1 MTLAAVVRRRDLSVP
16 AAMALQPECVIVK
29 TMRSQSSCAPAVV
42 LAAILC
48 FVISPLARA
57 QTDKPVPGELKLKPG
72 KESESTAAAS
82 ATSAGK
88 DSKDSDKDKGK
99 EEEKDPPPSV
109 TEHTLTVAGKTIR
122 YRATTG
128 FMVMRDWSEKKKLE
142 DGDGAKPGQ
151 PTASPAKETDKAKEK
166 DKDGKDEQPKQKA
179 KVFYVAYQRI
189 DAGNDPAKRPITFSF
204 NGGPGSASV
213 WLHLGALG
221 PRRVELTERGEAPLA
236 PYHLVDN
243 EATWLDATDLVF
255 IDPVSTGYSR
265 SATGEDPKQFHGFKE
280 DLASVGDFI
289 RLYTSRNARWASPKF
304 IIGESYGTTRA
315 AGLSDYLQER
325 YGFYVNGIILVS
337 SILDFSTARFAPG
350 NDRPYPLFLPTY
362 TAAAWYHKKVPPD
375 LQSKPLADVLRES
388 ESFASNQ
395 YLLALARGD
404 QLEENQRKELANTLA
419 RFTGLPADT
428 IEQWNFRVP
437 ARRFFFDLLKER
449 NRSIG
454 RYDAR
459 FTGIRYEPGTEEYD
473 FDPSYEA
480 VLGPYCAMMN
490 DYVRRELRFE
500 SDYPYE
506 MIADV
511 RPWNYAS
518 VAENQYLDVAEDL
531 RKAMTRNPYLKLWVC
546 CGYYDLATPYY
557 AAEQTM
563 HSMQLDASI
572 RNNLRMTFYEAGH
585 MIYINRPSLLQFRK
599 DADGFIQ
606 DALKP
611 RVVPAAEP

>member
-1 MTLAAVVRRRDLSVP
+1 MMILKSP
-16 AAMALQPECVIVK
+16 
-29 TMRSQSSCAPAVV
+29 QSSIHAGAV
-42 LAAILC
+42 AALLC
-48 FVISPLARA
+48 LVAASFTHA
-57 QTDKPVPGELKLKPG
+57 QTDKPVPGELKVFPG
-72 KESESTAAAS
+72 KQTQTPTATAS
-82 ATSAGK
+82 PGSSDAK
-88 DSKDSDKDKGK
+88 DPEKDKGK
-99 EEEKDPPPSV
+99 DDEKEPPPSV
-109 TEHTLTVAGKTIR
+109 TEHTLTVGGKTIR

-128 FMVMRDWSEKKKLE
+128 YMVMRDWAEKKKPE
-142 DGDGAKPGQ
+142 EGDGARPGQ
-151 PTASPAKETDKAKEK
+151 SASPTPAPAAKEGDKSKDK
-166 DKDGKDEQPKQKA
+166 DKDGKDDQPKQKA
-179 KVFYVAYQRI
+179 KVFYVAYQRL
-189 DAGNDPAKRPITFSF
+189 DVGDDPSKRPITFSF

-221 PRRVELTERGEAPLA
+221 PRRTELTERGEAPLA

-362 TAAAWYHKKVPPD
+362 TAAAWYHKKLPPD
-375 LQSKPLADVLRES
+375 LQGKPLADVLREA
-388 ESFASNQ
+388 EDFASNQ
-395 YLLALARGD
+395 YLLALNRGD
-404 QLEENQRKELANTLA
+404 QLDESQRKEVAGQLA
-419 RFTGLPADT
+419 RLTGLPADSLM
-428 IEQWNFRVP
+428 QWDFRVP
-437 ARRFFFDLLKER
+437 ARRFFFELLKER

-459 FTGIRYEPGTEEYD
+459 FTGLRYEPGTEEYD

-480 VLGPYCAMMN
+480 VLAPYTATLN
-490 DYVRRELRFE
+490 DYMRRELKFE
-500 SDYPYE
+500 SDLPYE

-511 RPWNYAS
+511 RPWHYAN

-531 RKAMTRNPYLKLWVC
+531 RKAMSRNPYLKLWVC
-546 CGYYDLATPYY
+546 CGYYDLATPYF
-557 AAEQTM
+557 AAEHTV
-563 HSMQLDASI
+563 HAMQLDPSI
-572 RNNLRMTFYEAGH
+572 RDNVRMTFYEAGH
-585 MIYINRPSLLQFRK
+585 MIYINHPSLLQFRN
-599 DADGFIQ
+599 DAAAFMQ

-611 RVVPAAEP
+611 RVIPAAEP

>member
-1 MTLAAVVRRRDLSVP
+1 M
-16 AAMALQPECVIVK
+16 MIVK
-29 TMRSQSSCAPAVV
+29 SFRSCAHAVALV
-42 LAAILC
+42 AVFCFAAAP
-48 FVISPLARA
+48 FARA
-57 QTDKPVPGELKLKPG
+57 QTGKPVPGELKVKPG
-72 KESESTAAAS
+72 KETQTEAEATAAS
-82 ATSAGK
+82 
-88 DSKDSDKDKGK
+88 SKDAKDRDKDKSK
-99 EEEKDPPPSV
+99 EEEKEPPPSV
-109 TEHTLTVAGKTIR
+109 TEHTLTVDGKTIH

-128 FMVMRDWSEKKKLE
+128 YMVMRDWSEKKKPE
-142 DGDGAKPGQ
+142 GDDEEKSRE
-151 PTASPAKETDKAKEK
+151 PTQSPSPAKEADKSK
-166 DKDGKDEQPKQKA
+166 DKDKDKDEPKQKA
-179 KVFYVAYQRI
+179 KVFYVAYTRTDI
-189 DAGNDPAKRPITFSF
+189 GNDPSKRPITFSF

-221 PRRVELTERGEAPLA
+221 PRRTELTERGEAPLA

-265 SATGEDPKQFHGFKE
+265 SVPGEDPKQFHGFKE

-289 RLYTSRNARWASPKF
+289 RLYTSRSVRWASPKF

-337 SILDFSTARFAPG
+337 SVLDFSSIRFAPG
-350 NDRPYPLFLPTY
+350 NDRPYPLYLPSY
-362 TAAAWYHKKVPPD
+362 TAAAWYHKKLPQD

-388 ESFASNQ
+388 ENFTSNQ
-395 YLLALARGD
+395 YLLALNRGD
-404 QLEENQRKELANTLA
+404 QLEENQRKELASNLA
-419 RFTGLPADT
+419 RLTGLPADT
-428 IEQWNFRVP
+428 IAQWNFRIP
-437 ARRFFFDLLKER
+437 ARRFFFDLLKDR

-459 FTGIRYEPGTEEYD
+459 FTGIRYEPGTEEID

-480 VLGPYCAMMN
+480 VLGPYSAMMN
-490 DYVRRELRFE
+490 DYLRRELKFE
-500 SDYPYE
+500 SDLPYE

-518 VAENQYLDVAEDL
+518 VAQNQYLDVAEDL
-531 RKAMTRNPYLKLWVC
+531 KKAMSRNPYLKLWVC

-557 AAEQTM
+557 AAENVLHGM
-563 HSMQLDASI
+563 ELDPTI
-572 RNNLRMTFYEAGH
+572 RGNLRLTFYEAGH
-585 MIYINRPSLLQFRK
+585 MIYINHPSLLQFRK
-599 DADGFIQ
+599 DAADFMQ

>member
-1 MTLAAVVRRRDLSVP
+1 MINSPSKFSRACSAAAGLV
-16 AAMALQPECVIVK
+16 VIVF
-29 TMRSQSSCAPAVV
+29 CFALAPF
-42 LAAILC
+42 AAGQ
-48 FVISPLARA
+48 RE
-57 QTDKPVPGELKLKPG
+57 KPVPGELKVHPG
-72 KESESTAAAS
+72 KETQTASEAA
-82 ATSAGK
+82 TPAGK
-88 DSKDSDKDKGK
+88 ENRDKEKD
-99 EEEKDPPPSV
+99 EEKEQPPTV
-109 TEHTLTVAGKTIR
+109 TEHTLTVGGKTIR

-128 FMVMRDWSEKKKLE
+128 YMVMRDWSEKKKPE
-142 DGDGAKPGQ
+142 EGEGEK
-151 PTASPAKETDKAKEK
+151 SPSPSKETDKSKAKDK
-166 DKDGKDEQPKQKA
+166 DKDGKDGQPKQKA
-179 KVFYVAYQRI
+179 KVFYIAYTRT
-189 DAGNDPAKRPITFSF
+189 DVGDDPTKRPITFSF

-221 PRRVELTERGEAPLA
+221 PRRTELTDRGEAPLP
-236 PYHLVDN
+236 PYRLVDN

-265 SATGEDPKQFHGFKE
+265 TAPDEDPKQFHGFKE

-289 RLYTSRNARWASPKF
+289 RLYTSRNTRWASPKF

-350 NDRPYPLFLPTY
+350 NDRPYPLFLPSY
-362 TAAAWYHKKVPPD
+362 TAAAWYHKKLPPD

-388 ESFASNQ
+388 ENFASNQ
-395 YLLALARGD
+395 YLLALNRGD
-404 QLEENQRKELANTLA
+404 QLDDNQRKELANNLA
-419 RFTGLPADT
+419 RFTGLPAQT
-428 IEQWNFRVP
+428 IAQWNFRIP
-437 ARRFFFDLLKER
+437 ARRFFFDLLKDK

-454 RYDAR
+454 RYDDR

-490 DYVRRELRFE
+490 DYVRRELKFE
-500 SDYPYE
+500 SDLPYE

-511 RPWNYAS
+511 RPWNFAN
-518 VAENQYLDVAEDL
+518 VAQNQYLDVADDL
-531 RKAMTRNPYLKLWVC
+531 RKAMSRNPYLKLWVC

-557 AAEQTM
+557 AAETVL
-563 HSMQLDASI
+563 HGMQLDPSI
-572 RNNLRMTFYEAGH
+572 RDNLRITFYEAGH
-585 MIYINRPSLLQFRK
+585 MIYINHPSLLQFRK
-599 DADGFIQ
+599 DAAAFMQ

-611 RVVPAAEP
+611 RVVSAAEP

>member
-1 MTLAAVVRRRDLSVP
+1 MIMPKSFRLFATTGIFFFAAVTFLHAQRDK
-16 AAMALQPECVIVK
+16 Q
-29 TMRSQSSCAPAVV
+29 
-42 LAAILC
+42 
-48 FVISPLARA
+48 
-57 QTDKPVPGELKLKPG
+57 VPGELKVQPG
-72 KESESTAAAS
+72 RETQSNTDAS
-82 ATSAGK
+82 PTPGGR
-88 DSKDSDKDKGK
+88 DRDKDKAK
-99 EEEKDPPPSV
+99 DEEKEQPPSV
-109 TEHTLTVAGKTIR
+109 TEHTLTVAGKTIH

-128 FMVMRDWSEKKKLE
+128 YMVMRDWSEKKKPE
-142 DGDGAKPGQ
+142 EGEGRQ
-151 PTASPAKETDKAKEK
+151 PASTPPATAAKEADKAK
-166 DKDGKDEQPKQKA
+166 DKDGKDKDEPKQKA
-179 KVFYVAYQRI
+179 KVFYVAYTRT
-189 DAGNDPAKRPITFSF
+189 DVGDDPAKRPITYSF

-221 PRRVELTERGEAPLA
+221 PRRTELTDRGEAPLA

-337 SILDFSTARFAPG
+337 SILDFSTARFNPG

-362 TAAAWYHKKVPPD
+362 TAAAWYHKKLPQD
-375 LQSKPLADVLRES
+375 LQGKPLADVLRES

-395 YLLALARGD
+395 YLLALNRGD
-404 QLEENQRKELANTLA
+404 QLDENQRKELANNLA
-419 RFTGLPADT
+419 RFTGLSAEN
-428 IEQWNFRVP
+428 IAQWNLRVP
-437 ARRFFFDLLKER
+437 AQRFFFELLKDK

-459 FTGIRYEPGTEEYD
+459 FTGIRYAPGTDEYD

-480 VLGPYCAMMN
+480 VLGPYSAMMN
-490 DYVRRELRFE
+490 DYLKRELKFD
-500 SDYPYE
+500 SDLPYE

-518 VAENQYLDVAEDL
+518 VAQNQYLDVAEDL
-531 RKAMTRNPYLKLWVC
+531 KKAMSRNPYLKLWVC

-557 AAEQTM
+557 AAQTVLHGM
-563 HSMQLDASI
+563 LLDPTI
-572 RNNLRMTFYEAGH
+572 RDNVRMTYYEAGH
-585 MIYINRPSLLQFRK
+585 MIYINKPSLVQFRK
-599 DADGFIQ
+599 DAGDFMQ
-606 DALKP
+606 DAMKP

>member
-1 MTLAAVVRRRDLSVP
+1 MRMSRKSYFNSCIAA
-16 AAMALQPECVIVK
+16 AL
-29 TMRSQSSCAPAVV
+29 
-42 LAAILC
+42 LC
-48 FVISPLARA
+48 FALAPLGFG
-57 QTDKPVPGELKLKPG
+57 QNEKPVPGELKVSPG
-72 KESESTAAAS
+72 RESQSGAS
-82 ATSAGK
+82 ATPA
-88 DSKDSDKDKGK
+88 SKDGEKDKSK
-99 EEEKDPPPSV
+99 EQEKDPPPSV
-109 TEHTLTVAGKTIR
+109 TEHTLNVGGKAIR

-128 FMVMRDWSEKKKLE
+128 YMVMRDWSEKKKS
-142 DGDGAKPGQ
+142 DDSDGARMGQ
-151 PTASPAKETDKAKEK
+151 PTSSPPAATKESDKGKE
-166 DKDGKDEQPKQKA
+166 KDGKDEQPKQKA

-189 DAGNDPAKRPITFSF
+189 DAGDDPSKRPITFSF

-221 PRRVELTERGEAPLA
+221 PRRAELTERGEAPLP

-243 EATWLDATDLVF
+243 EATWLDSTDLVF

-265 SATGEDPKQFHGFKE
+265 SAPGEDPKQFHGFKE

-362 TAAAWYHKKVPPD
+362 TAAAWYHKKLPPD
-375 LQSKPLADVLRES
+375 LQGKPLADVLRES
-388 ESFASNQ
+388 ETFASNQ
-395 YLLALARGD
+395 YLLALNRGD
-404 QLEENQRKELANTLA
+404 QLNDNERKDLAAQLA
-419 RFTGLPADT
+419 RFTGVGADLLA
-428 IEQWNFRVP
+428 QWNFRVP
-437 ARRFFFDLLKER
+437 ARRFFFELLKDK

-459 FTGIRYEPGTEEYD
+459 FTGIRYEPGTDEYD

-480 VLGPYCAMMN
+480 VLGPYCATMN
-490 DYVRRELRFE
+490 DYVRRELKFE
-500 SDYPYE
+500 SDLPYE

-511 RPWNYAS
+511 RPWNYS
-518 VAENQYLDVAEDL
+518 TVQNQYLDVADDL

-557 AAEQTM
+557 AAEHTL
-563 HSMQLDASI
+563 HAMQLDPTI
-572 RNNLRMTFYEAGH
+572 RDNVRVTFYEAGH
-585 MIYINRPSLLQFRK
+585 MIYINHPSLLQFRK
-599 DADGFIQ
+599 DAAAFMQ

-611 RVVPAAEP
+611 RVVPSAEP

>member
-1 MTLAAVVRRRDLSVP
+1 MITLKLSPARALVAAL
-16 AAMALQPECVIVK
+16 I
-29 TMRSQSSCAPAVV
+29 
-42 LAAILC
+42 AILC
-48 FVISPLARA
+48 FAVAPLARA
-57 QTDKPVPGELKLKPG
+57 QREKPVPGELKVKPD
-72 KESESTAAAS
+72 KESRNAADDSTSDRDDA
-82 ATSAGK
+82 K
-88 DSKDSDKDKGK
+88 DRDKDKSKDK
-99 EEEKDPPPSV
+99 EKEPPLSV
-109 TEHTLTVAGKTIR
+109 TEHTITVGGKTIK

-128 FMVMRDWSEKKKLE
+128 YMVMRDWSEKKKE
-142 DGDGAKPGQ
+142 DGEAGGRRS
-151 PTASPAKETDKAKEK
+151 SPAPSAEKESDKSKDKEGK
-166 DKDGKDEQPKQKA
+166 DKDEPKQKA
-179 KVFYVAYQRI
+179 KVFFVAYTRT
-189 DAGNDPAKRPITFSF
+189 DVDKDPAKRPITYSF

-221 PRRVELTERGEAPLA
+221 PRRTELTERGEAPLP

-289 RLYTSRNARWASPKF
+289 RLYTSRNMRWASPKF

-350 NDRPYPLFLPTY
+350 NDKPYPLFLPTY
-362 TAAAWYHKKVPPD
+362 TAAAWYHKKLPQD
-375 LQSKPLADVLRES
+375 LQNKPLKDVLKES
-388 ESFASNQ
+388 ENFASNK
-395 YLLALARGD
+395 YLLALDRGD
-404 QLEENQRKELANTLA
+404 QLNENERKEIAADLA
-419 RFTGLPADT
+419 RFTGLPADR
-428 IEQWNFRVP
+428 IAQQNLRIP
-437 ARRFFFDLLKER
+437 ARRFFFDLLQDR

-459 FTGIRYEPGTEEYD
+459 FTGIRYEPGTEEQD

-480 VLGPYCAMMN
+480 VLGPNTAMMN
-490 DYVRRELRFE
+490 DYVRRELKFE
-500 SDYPYE
+500 SDLPYE

-511 RPWNYAS
+511 RPWNYS
-518 VAENQYLDVAEDL
+518 NVQNQYLDVADDL
-531 RKAMTRNPYLKLWVC
+531 RKAMSRNPYLKLWVC

-557 AAEQTM
+557 AAQHTL
-563 HSMQLDASI
+563 HSMQLDPTV
-572 RNNLRMTFYEAGH
+572 RDNMRMTFYEAGH
-585 MIYINRPSLLQFRK
+585 MMYINHASLLQFRN
-599 DADGFIQ
+599 DATAFMQ

-611 RVVPAAEP
+611 RVIPAAEP

>member
-1 MTLAAVVRRRDLSVP
+1 
-16 AAMALQPECVIVK
+16 
-29 TMRSQSSCAPAVV
+29 
-42 LAAILC
+42 
-48 FVISPLARA
+48 
-57 QTDKPVPGELKLKPG
+57 
-72 KESESTAAAS
+72 
-82 ATSAGK
+82 
-88 DSKDSDKDKGK
+88 
-99 EEEKDPPPSV
+99 
-109 TEHTLTVAGKTIR
+109 
-122 YRATTG
+122 
-128 FMVMRDWSEKKKLE
+128 MVMRDWSEKKKPE
-142 DGDGAKPGQ
+142 EGEGERGRESAT
-151 PTASPAKETDKAKEK
+151 PTPSKESDKSK
-166 DKDGKDEQPKQKA
+166 DKDKDKDEPKQKA
-179 KVFYVAYQRI
+179 KVFFIAYTRT
-189 DAGNDPAKRPITFSF
+189 DAGDDPTKRPITFSF

-221 PRRVELTERGEAPLA
+221 PRRTELTERGEAPLP

-265 SATGEDPKQFHGFKE
+265 SVTGEDPKQFHGFKE

-289 RLYTSRNARWASPKF
+289 RVYTSRNARWASPKF

-362 TAAAWYHKKVPPD
+362 TAAAWYHKKLPQD
-375 LQSKPLADVLRES
+375 LQSKPLTDVLRES
-388 ESFASNQ
+388 EDFASNQ
-395 YLLALARGD
+395 YLLALNRGD
-404 QLEENQRKELANTLA
+404 QLDDNQRKELANNLA

-428 IEQWNFRVP
+428 IAQWNFRIP
-437 ARRFFFDLLKER
+437 ARRFFFDLLKDK

-490 DYVRRELRFE
+490 DYVRRELKFE
-500 SDYPYE
+500 SDLPYE

-511 RPWNYAS
+511 RPWNFAN
-518 VAENQYLDVAEDL
+518 VAQNQYLDVADDL
-531 RKAMTRNPYLKLWVC
+531 RKAMSRNPYLKLWVC

-557 AAEQTM
+557 AAENVL
-563 HSMQLDASI
+563 HGMQLDPSI
-572 RNNLRMTFYEAGH
+572 RDNLRLTFYEAGH
-585 MIYINRPSLLQFRK
+585 MIYINHPSLLQFRK
-599 DADGFIQ
+599 DAAAFMQ

>member
-1 MTLAAVVRRRDLSVP
+1 MKRFRSFAFVGLFVAV
-16 AAMALQPECVIVK
+16 
-29 TMRSQSSCAPAVV
+29 
-42 LAAILC
+42 LC
-48 FVISPLARA
+48 FAALPFALAQR
-57 QTDKPVPGELKLKPG
+57 DKPVPGELKVKPG
-72 KESESTAAAS
+72 KETPTASETATPES
-82 ATSAGK
+82 KETK
-88 DSKDSDKDKGK
+88 DRDKEKNK
-99 EEEKDPPPSV
+99 EEEKEPPPSV
-109 TEHTLTVAGKTIR
+109 TEHTLTVGGKTIH

-128 FMVMRDWSEKKKLE
+128 YMVMRDWSEKKKAE
-142 DGDGAKPGQ
+142 EGEGERSREPGRE
-151 PTASPAKETDKAKEK
+151 PTATPSKESDKSK
-166 DKDGKDEQPKQKA
+166 DKDKDKDEPKQKA
-179 KVFYVAYQRI
+179 KVFYVAYTRT
-189 DAGNDPAKRPITFSF
+189 DVGNDPTKRPITFSF

-221 PRRVELTERGEAPLA
+221 PRRTELTDRGEAPLA

-265 SATGEDPKQFHGFKE
+265 SAPGEDPKQFHGFKE

-289 RLYTSRNARWASPKF
+289 RLYTSRNTRWASPKF

-337 SILDFSTARFAPG
+337 SILDFSTARFAAG

-362 TAAAWYHKKVPPD
+362 TAAAWYHKKLPQD
-375 LQSKPLADVLRES
+375 LQNKPLKDVLKES
-388 ESFASNQ
+388 ENFASNQ
-395 YLLALARGD
+395 YLLALNRGD
-404 QLEENQRKELANTLA
+404 QLDENQRKELANNLA

-428 IEQWNFRVP
+428 VAQWNFRIP
-437 ARRFFFDLLKER
+437 ARRFFFDLLKDK

-490 DYVRRELRFE
+490 DYVRRELKFE
-500 SDYPYE
+500 SDLPYE

-511 RPWNYAS
+511 HPWNFAN
-518 VAENQYLDVAEDL
+518 VAQNQYLDVADDL
-531 RKAMTRNPYLKLWVC
+531 RKAMSRNPYLKLWVC
-546 CGYYDLATPYY
+546 CGYY
-557 AAEQTM
+557 
-563 HSMQLDASI
+563 
-572 RNNLRMTFYEAGH
+572 
-585 MIYINRPSLLQFRK
+585 
-599 DADGFIQ
+599 
-606 DALKP
+606 
-611 RVVPAAEP
+611 

>member
-1 MTLAAVVRRRDLSVP
+1 MKRFRSFAFVGLFVAV
-16 AAMALQPECVIVK
+16 
-29 TMRSQSSCAPAVV
+29 
-42 LAAILC
+42 LC
-48 FVISPLARA
+48 FAALPFALAQR
-57 QTDKPVPGELKLKPG
+57 DKPVPGELKVKPG
-72 KESESTAAAS
+72 KETPTASETATPES
-82 ATSAGK
+82 KETK
-88 DSKDSDKDKGK
+88 DRDKEKNK
-99 EEEKDPPPSV
+99 EEEKEPPPSV
-109 TEHTLTVAGKTIR
+109 SEHTLTVGGKTIH

-128 FMVMRDWSEKKKLE
+128 YRVMRDWSEKKKAE
-142 DGDGAKPGQ
+142 EGEGERSREPGRE
-151 PTASPAKETDKAKEK
+151 PTATPSKESDKSK
-166 DKDGKDEQPKQKA
+166 DKDKDKDEPKQKA
-179 KVFYVAYQRI
+179 KVFYVAYTRT
-189 DAGNDPAKRPITFSF
+189 DVGNDPTKRPITFSF

-221 PRRVELTERGEAPLA
+221 PRRTELTDRGEAPLA

-265 SATGEDPKQFHGFKE
+265 SAPGEDPKQFHGFKE

-289 RLYTSRNARWASPKF
+289 RLYTSRNTRWASPKF

-337 SILDFSTARFAPG
+337 SILDFSTARFAAG

-362 TAAAWYHKKVPPD
+362 TAAAWYHKKLPQD
-375 LQSKPLADVLRES
+375 LENKSLKDVLKES
-388 ESFASNQ
+388 ENFASNQ
-395 YLLALARGD
+395 YLLALNRGD
-404 QLEENQRKELANTLA
+404 QLDENQRRELANNLA

-428 IEQWNFRVP
+428 VAQWNFRIP
-437 ARRFFFDLLKER
+437 ARRFFFDLLKDK

-490 DYVRRELRFE
+490 DYVRRELKFE
-500 SDYPYE
+500 SDLPYE

-511 RPWNYAS
+511 HPWNFAN
-518 VAENQYLDVAEDL
+518 VAQNQYLDVADDL
-531 RKAMTRNPYLKLWVC
+531 RKAMSRNPYLKLWVC

-557 AAEQTM
+557 AAENVL
-563 HSMQLDASI
+563 HGMQLDPSI
-572 RNNLRMTFYEAGH
+572 RDNLRITFYEAGH
-585 MIYINRPSLLQFRK
+585 MMYINHPSLLQFRK
-599 DADGFIQ
+599 DATAFME

>member
-1 MTLAAVVRRRDLSVP
+1 MPKSPWARFATAILLAAFSFV
-16 AAMALQPECVIVK
+16 
-29 TMRSQSSCAPAVV
+29 CAP
-42 LAAILC
+42 L
-48 FVISPLARA
+48 SRA
-57 QTDKPVPGELKLKPG
+57 QNKPVPGELKVKPDKDTTSDSNTPSDK
-72 KESESTAAAS
+72 KET
-82 ATSAGK
+82 K
-88 DSKDSDKDKGK
+88 DRDKDKK
-99 EEEKDPPPSV
+99 DEEKEPPPTV
-109 TEHTLTVAGKTIR
+109 TEHTLTVGGKTIH

-128 FMVMRDWSEKKKLE
+128 YMVMRDWSEKKSSE
-142 DGDGAKPGQ
+142 DGERGPR
-151 PTASPAKETDKAKEK
+151 ASTPSPSPSKETDKSK
-166 DKDGKDEQPKQKA
+166 DKDGKDEPKQKA
-179 KVFYVAYQRI
+179 KVFYVAYTRT
-189 DAGNDPAKRPITFSF
+189 DVGNDPAKRPITYSF

-221 PRRVELTERGEAPLA
+221 PRRTELTERGEAPLP
-236 PYHLVDN
+236 PYRLVDN

-289 RLYTSRNARWASPKF
+289 RLYTSRTARWASPKF

-337 SILDFSTARFAPG
+337 SILDFSTARFNPG

-362 TAAAWYHKKVPPD
+362 TAAAWYHKKLPPD
-375 LQSKPLADVLRES
+375 LQGKPLKDVLTEV
-388 ESFASNQ
+388 ENFASNK
-395 YLLALARGD
+395 YLLALNRGD
-404 QLEENQRKELANTLA
+404 QLEDAQRKEIAADLA

-428 IEQWNFRVP
+428 IAQQNLRIP
-437 ARRFFFDLLKER
+437 ARRFFTELLKDK

-459 FTGIRYEPGTEEYD
+459 FTGIRYEPGTEESD

-480 VLGPYCAMMN
+480 VYGPNSAMMN
-490 DYVRRELRFE
+490 DYLRRELKFE
-500 SDYPYE
+500 SDLPYE

-511 RPWNYAS
+511 RPWNYAN
-518 VAENQYLDVAEDL
+518 VAQNQYLDVAEDL
-531 RKAMTRNPYLKLWVC
+531 KKAMSRNPYLKLWVC

-557 AAEQTM
+557 AAYRTL
-563 HSMQLDASI
+563 HAMQLDPTV
-572 RNNLRMTFYEAGH
+572 RDNMRMTFYEAGH
-585 MIYINRPSLLQFRK
+585 MMYINHPSLLQFRK
-599 DADGFIQ
+599 DADAFMQ

>member
-1 MTLAAVVRRRDLSVP
+1 MINLLSKSFSRTCAAAAGIVV
-16 AAMALQPECVIVK
+16 I
-29 TMRSQSSCAPAVV
+29 
-42 LAAILC
+42 ILC
-48 FVISPLARA
+48 FAATPFALAQR
-57 QTDKPVPGELKLKPG
+57 DKPVPGELKVHPG
-72 KESESTAAAS
+72 KDTQTASEAATPAS
-82 ATSAGK
+82 K
-88 DSKDSDKDKGK
+88 EDRDKDKSK
-99 EEEKDPPPSV
+99 DEEKEQPPTV
-109 TEHTLTVAGKTIR
+109 TEHTLTVGGKTIR

-128 FMVMRDWSEKKKLE
+128 YMVMRDWSEKKKPE
-142 DGDGAKPGQ
+142 EGEGEK
-151 PTASPAKETDKAKEK
+151 SPAPTKESDKSKAKDKE
-166 DKDGKDEQPKQKA
+166 KDGKDEQPKQKA
-179 KVFYVAYQRI
+179 KVFYIAYTRT
-189 DAGNDPAKRPITFSF
+189 DVGDDPTKRPITFSF

-221 PRRVELTERGEAPLA
+221 PRRTELTDRGEAPLP
-236 PYHLVDN
+236 PYRLVDN

-265 SATGEDPKQFHGFKE
+265 TAPDEDPKQFHGFKE

-289 RLYTSRNARWASPKF
+289 RLYTSRNTRWASPKF

-362 TAAAWYHKKVPPD
+362 TAAAWYHKKLPQD

-388 ESFASNQ
+388 ENFASNQ
-395 YLLALARGD
+395 YLLALNRGD
-404 QLEENQRKELANTLA
+404 QLDENQRKELASNLA

-428 IEQWNFRVP
+428 IAQWNFRIP
-437 ARRFFFDLLKER
+437 ARRFFFDLLKDK

-459 FTGIRYEPGTEEYD
+459 FTGIRYEPGTEDYD

-490 DYVRRELRFE
+490 DYVRRELKFE
-500 SDYPYE
+500 SDLPYE

-511 RPWNYAS
+511 RPWNFAN
-518 VAENQYLDVAEDL
+518 VAQNQYLDVADDL
-531 RKAMTRNPYLKLWVC
+531 RKAMSRNPYLKLWVC

-557 AAEQTM
+557 AAETVL
-563 HSMQLDASI
+563 HGMQLDPSI
-572 RNNLRMTFYEAGH
+572 RDNLRITFYEAGH
-585 MIYINRPSLLQFRK
+585 MVYINHPSLLQFRK
-599 DADGFIQ
+599 DAAAFIQ

>member
-1 MTLAAVVRRRDLSVP
+1 MMKSRRFCPSAIAFV
-16 AAMALQPECVIVK
+16 ALLWFAGGPFA
-29 TMRSQSSCAPAVV
+29 RGQS
-42 LAAILC
+42 
-48 FVISPLARA
+48 
-57 QTDKPVPGELKLKPG
+57 DKPVPGELKVKPD
-72 KESESTAAAS
+72 KESRSSGDTSSSDSTDA
-82 ATSAGK
+82 K
-88 DSKDSDKDKGK
+88 DRDKDKSK
-99 EEEKDPPPSV
+99 ESEKDPPPSV
-109 TEHTLTVAGKTIR
+109 TEHTITVAGKTIR

-128 FMVMRDWSEKKKLE
+128 FMVMRDWSEKKKPE
-142 DGDGAKPGQ
+142 DGEAGSRSSSPS
-151 PTASPAKETDKAKEK
+151 PSPAKDDKSK
-166 DKDGKDEQPKQKA
+166 DKDGKDKDEPKQKA
-179 KVFYVAYQRI
+179 KVFYVAYTRL
-189 DAGNDPAKRPITFSF
+189 DAGNDPAKRPITYSF

-221 PRRVELTERGEAPLA
+221 PRRTELTERGEAPLA

-265 SATGEDPKQFHGFKE
+265 SAPGEDPKQFHGFKE

-289 RLYTSRNARWASPKF
+289 RLYSSRNARWASPKF

-362 TAAAWYHKKVPPD
+362 TAAAWYHKKLPPE
-375 LQSKPLADVLRES
+375 LQNKPLKDVLTES
-388 ESFASNQ
+388 ENFASNK
-395 YLLALARGD
+395 YLLALNRGD
-404 QLEENQRKELANTLA
+404 QLDENQRKEIAGDLA
-419 RFTGLPADT
+419 RLTGLAADK
-428 IEQWNFRVP
+428 IAQQNLRIP
-437 ARRFFFDLLKER
+437 ARRFFFDLLQDR

-454 RYDAR
+454 RYDGR

-480 VLGPYCAMMN
+480 VLGPYSAMMN
-490 DYVRRELRFE
+490 DYLRRELKFE
-500 SDYPYE
+500 SDLPYE

-518 VAENQYLDVAEDL
+518 VAQNQYLDVADDL
-531 RKAMTRNPYLKLWVC
+531 RKAMSRNPYLKLWVC

-557 AAEQTM
+557 AAHNTL
-563 HSMQLDASI
+563 HAMQLDPTI
-572 RNNLRMTFYEAGH
+572 RDNLRMTFYEAGH
-585 MIYINRPSLLQFRK
+585 MIYINHPSLLQFRK
-599 DADGFIQ
+599 DADAFMQ

>member
-1 MTLAAVVRRRDLSVP
+1 MAMKSLRSFARAGALTIALCFAAP
-16 AAMALQPECVIVK
+16 PF
-29 TMRSQSSCAPAVV
+29 APA
-42 LAAILC
+42 
-48 FVISPLARA
+48 
-57 QTDKPVPGELKLKPG
+57 QKEKPVPGELKVKPD
-72 KESESTAAAS
+72 KEPRNTADDS
-82 ATSAGK
+82 SK
-88 DSKDSDKDKGK
+88 SSDSKDRDKDTSK
-99 EEEKDPPPSV
+99 ETEKEPPPSV
-109 TEHTLTVAGKTIR
+109 TEHTITVGGKTVR

-128 FMVMRDWSEKKKLE
+128 FMVMRDWNEKKKPE
-142 DGDGAKPGQ
+142 DGEAGPR
-151 PTASPAKETDKAKEK
+151 PSSPSPSPAKDDKPK
-166 DKDGKDEQPKQKA
+166 DKDKDEPKQKA
-179 KVFYVAYQRI
+179 KVFYVAYTRL
-189 DAGNDPAKRPITFSF
+189 DVGNDPSKRPITYSF

-221 PRRVELTERGEAPLA
+221 PRRTELTERGEAPLA

-265 SATGEDPKQFHGFKE
+265 SAQGEDPKQFHGFKE

-362 TAAAWYHKKVPPD
+362 TAAAWYHKKLPAD
-375 LQSKPLADVLRES
+375 LQNKPLQDVLKES
-388 ESFASNQ
+388 ENFASNK
-395 YLLALARGD
+395 YLLALDRGD
-404 QLEENQRKELANTLA
+404 QVDDNQRKELAGELA
-419 RFTGLPADT
+419 RFTGLPADR
-428 IEQWNFRVP
+428 IAQQNFRIP
-437 ARRFFFDLLKER
+437 ARRFFTELLQDK

-459 FTGIRYEPGTEEYD
+459 FTGIRYEPGTEEQD

-480 VLGPYCAMMN
+480 VLGPYSAMMN
-490 DYVRRELRFE
+490 DYLRRELKFE
-500 SDYPYE
+500 SDLPYE

-511 RPWNYAS
+511 RPWNYAT
-518 VAENQYLDVAEDL
+518 VAQNQYLDVAEDL
-531 RKAMTRNPYLKLWVC
+531 RKAMSRNPYLKLWVC

-557 AAEQTM
+557 AAEHTL
-563 HSMQLDASI
+563 HAMQLDPTI
-572 RNNLRMTFYEAGH
+572 RDNLRMTFYEAGH
-585 MIYINRPSLLQFRK
+585 MIYINHPSLLQFRK
-599 DADGFIQ
+599 DADAFIQ

-611 RVVPAAEP
+611 RVVPAADP